1 MVGSWPQLVAS
12 FDGQPGLGGDALE
25 GLPVGGV
32 AGLIDQSEQAVEVT
46 ATREDG
52 SMVHFVV
59 TCRID
64 TPVEIDYYRNGGIL
78 HTVLR
83 QLAGG

>member
-1 MVGSWPQLVAS
+1 MVGSWPQLVAP

-46 ATREDG
+46 VYE
-52 SMVHFVV
+52 
-59 TCRID
+59 
-64 TPVEIDYYRNGGIL
+64 
-78 HTVLR
+78 
-83 QLAGG
+83 